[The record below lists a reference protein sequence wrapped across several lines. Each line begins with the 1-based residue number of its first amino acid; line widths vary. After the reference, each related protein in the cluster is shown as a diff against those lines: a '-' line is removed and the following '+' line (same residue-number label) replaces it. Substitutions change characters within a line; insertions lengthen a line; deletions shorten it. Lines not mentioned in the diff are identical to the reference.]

1 MWAAPSPLRRRG
13 SAQLVGRAS
22 RRPSPGLV
30 LEIRRRPNRV
40 TLILDD
46 RSARLE
52 VSLYEETF
60 QQHRDIIVKDAIL
73 IVDGTLRFDDFIE
86 AWRLQAKTLMD
97 IDRAR
102 ERFARRLWLR
112 WPAEFDGPQGM
123 NRFEQLLKPYLQ
135 GSLRRERGGQ
145 PARVLRDGS
154 IWRTPG
160 RCAPIARASR

>member
-1 MWAAPSPLRRRG
+1 M
-13 SAQLVGRAS
+13 
-22 RRPSPGLV
+22 

-46 RSARLE
+46 RTARLE

-73 IVDGTLRFDDFIE
+73 IVEGTLRFDDFIE
-86 AWRLQAKTLMD
+86 AWRLQAKSLMD

-112 WPAEFDGPQGM
+112 WPAEFDDPQGM
-123 NRFEQLLKPYLQ
+123 NRFEQLLKPYL
-135 GSLRRERGGQ
+135 RGPCGVSVAVNRPEYTGQ
-145 PARVLRDGS
+145 VNLAGWL
-154 IWRTPG
+154 G
-160 RCAPIARASR
+160 RCAPRANCSPSCPALVGREGLVFGVWSAQ

>member
-1 MWAAPSPLRRRG
+1 MSADRNLRRRAA
-13 SAQLVGRAS
+13 SAAGRQGKPATVA
-22 RRPSPGLV
+22 GLV

-60 QQHRDIIVKDAIL
+60 QQYRDIIVKDAIL

-102 ERFARRLWLR
+102 ERFARRLWFR
-112 WPAEFDGPQGM
+112 WPEAFDGPQGM
-123 NRFEQLLKPYLQ
+123 NRFEEMLKPYLKGPCGVSVVVNRAELCRAAQ
-135 GSLRRERGGQ
+135 F
-145 PARVLRDGS
+145 
-154 IWRTPG
+154 G
-160 RCAPIARASR
+160 RCLVDSCRRANFSIN